1 MEGRAVN
8 PLQISEW
15 GHTNFNDQNCSL
27 RHDLGPGPGPQILA
41 EMGFLE
47 GEPAAGEKILASG
60 DPKIRIYNG
69 KSPPQ
74 AENFGESG
82 PPKFRFT
89 RGESPITGADF
100 GDFSGGG

>member
-47 GEPAAGEKILASG
+47 GGARRRREK
-60 DPKIRIYNG
+60 
-69 KSPPQ
+69 
-74 AENFGESG
+74 FGIWG
-82 PPKFRFT
+82 P
-89 RGESPITGADF
+89 
-100 GDFSGGG
+100 

>member
-27 RHDLGPGPGPQILA
+27 RHDLGPGPGPKILA

-47 GEPAAGEKILASG
+47 GGARRRREI
-60 DPKIRIYNG
+60 
-69 KSPPQ
+69 
-74 AENFGESG
+74 FGIWG
-82 PPKFRFT
+82 P
-89 RGESPITGADF
+89 
-100 GDFSGGG
+100 